1 MPMGTTAEKPEG
13 KVHPKT
19 LQRGAG
25 SGTQASV
32 PRPQSPGT
40 PGAVQRH
47 PCPCRG
53 RKLRAQRGSRL
64 GSESA
69 LSSSEATRWGG
80 SPLTRLELR
89 RQSFSSTR
97 RCLVDAKEIELTQIL
112 RGGGS
117 QWPAPQGD
125 RCQVSVDR
133 DPPAL
138 TQQYSGLVP
147 LLPTTA
153 PSVLPGNPVSSEGPA
168 PPNRCFPPRVSLLAC
183 LALM

>member
-1 MPMGTTAEKPEG
+1 MDTTAEKPEG

-112 RGGGS
+112 REGGS

-138 TQQYSGLVP
+138 TQQYSGPPQSSLETQFHLRGQHPPTGVSPPGCLCWPAWP
-147 LLPTTA
+147 LCDNWQ
-153 PSVLPGNPVSSEGPA
+153 VI
-168 PPNRCFPPRVSLLAC
+168 
-183 LALM
+183 